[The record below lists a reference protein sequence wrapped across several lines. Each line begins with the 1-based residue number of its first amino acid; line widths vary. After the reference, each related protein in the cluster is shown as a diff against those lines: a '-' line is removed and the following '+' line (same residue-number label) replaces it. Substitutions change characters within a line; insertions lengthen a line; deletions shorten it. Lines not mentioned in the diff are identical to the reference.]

1 MGQDARVRYTKMII
15 QVNFV
20 ALLKKKPLNK
30 ITVKEICDMAQINRA
45 TFYRYYID
53 VYDLMEQ
60 LEAEILKELN
70 EMMVYAAKSDVNK
83 TLCNILEKLKANG
96 ELYTTL
102 FSANGDPNFPLKI
115 FKTCYSETESFI
127 RERCS
132 DLSKEQQT
140 WLYVYMAQGIS
151 GVISCWI
158 THGMAEPPEQVA
170 GFVEKLVD
178 NTLRE
183 VHSK

>member
-30 ITVKEICDMAQINRA
+30 ITVKELCDMAQINRA
-45 TFYRYYID
+45 TFYRYYVD

-60 LEAEILKELN
+60 LEAEILRELN
-70 EMMVYAAKSDVNK
+70 EMMAQSSANNVSK
-83 TLCNILEKLKANG
+83 TLCSILEKLKANN

-102 FSANGDPNFPLKI
+102 FSANGDPGFPLKI
-115 FKTCYSETESFI
+115 FKTCYGETENFI
-127 RERCS
+127 RSHCAK
-132 DLSKEQQT
+132 LSKEQQT
-140 WLYVYMAQGIS
+140 WLYVYLAQGIS

-158 THGMAEPPEQVA
+158 AEGMVEPPEQVA
-170 GFVEKLVD
+170 DFAERLVE

-183 VHSK
+183 VASK

>member
-1 MGQDARVRYTKMII
+1 MSQDARVRYTKMII

-30 ITVKEICDMAQINRA
+30 VTVKELCEMAQINRA
-45 TFYRYYID
+45 TFYRYYVD

-60 LEAEILKELN
+60 LEAEILKELD
-70 EMMVYAAKSDVNK
+70 EMMTQAAESNVSK
-83 TLCNILEKLKANG
+83 TLRAILEKLQANS

-102 FSANGDPNFPLKI
+102 FSANGDPGFPLKI
-115 FKTCYSETESFI
+115 FKTCYSEAENFI
-127 RERCS
+127 RSRGTK
-132 DLSKEQQT
+132 LSKEQQT

-158 THGMAEPPEQVA
+158 TKGMHEPPQQVA
-170 GFVEKLVD
+170 DFIERLVE

-183 VHSK
+183 VAAK